1 MHEKDAGGVWQ
12 ELLSTNG
19 YVGANGVGSASEGSM
34 TTPEGVYPLTQ
45 AFGVAPDPGTDLPY
59 VQVDASHYWVDD
71 PNSQYYNQFVST
83 NEVEMDWASAEHLV
97 DYTYAYA
104 YAVAIDYNLD
114 CIPGAGSAFFLH
126 CSTGEPTFGCV
137 SVPSEDML
145 FILQNLTENAYIVI
159 AKQ

>member
-1 MHEKDAGGVWQ
+1 
-12 ELLSTNG
+12 
-19 YVGANGVGSASEGSM
+19 M

-83 NEVEMDWASAEHLV
+83 NEVEMDWASAERGGLYLCLCLRRRDRLQPRLHPWSRFGIL
-97 DYTYAYA
+97 
-104 YAVAIDYNLD
+104 
-114 CIPGAGSAFFLH
+114 LH

-145 FILQNLTENAYIVI
+145 LFCKI
-159 AKQ
+159 